1 MRICII
7 SLLFVMVGCVP
18 TNSDYLK
25 LQELGH
31 AFSNDGAIEDES
43 FVDANCY
50 GAGMQIVPCDQQEFI
65 GPLEPPN
72 IIGNPIK
79 DIINHP
85 VLEEIRNNKQY
96 VLHDNSNIAQYYVN
110 RAILDSN
117 YRLIVYGSVRLQGKS
132 ESGFISRYIFSDIMG
147 EYVLDPTFA
156 DNGMFIWNSGHK
168 QDRVYAARIFGN
180 QIVFGGR
187 TAKIITGNGPNPN
200 DRKIFTAFYGTLD
213 AEGNVIG
220 EVKESARFD
229 DKFQYMWTGSI
240 DNSRRY
246 LMGGVYR
253 MTNGYSFDLGVYRL
267 DTNGQLDTT
276 FGDEGY
282 YYRDWG
288 GKEYATQIVVN
299 SGALYVIGSD
309 DSNATSFIV
318 KLTESNGDLVG
329 EITDIG
335 LKMSGGNAKIVGQY
349 MYFAGYTCCE
359 TNGYAWGRM
368 ERLDFQVDDE
378 YGIKVYD
385 NNRSRAKDI
394 IVDPFGGATYIGGWH
409 KDQSNNYSSIVVDS
423 RLENE
428 EVYDDHTFDTSK
440 DLVRSMFFV
449 GDGILVVGST
459 QIMIDGKRYWRP
471 YISYNSK

>member
-1 MRICII
+1 MRIGII
-7 SLLFVMVGCVP
+7 SILLVMVGCGL
-18 TNSDYLK
+18 TNKK

-50 GAGMQIVPCDQQEFI
+50 GGGMQIVPCNQQEFV
-65 GPLEPPN
+65 GPLEPPT
-72 IIGNPIK
+72 IIDNPINN
-79 DIINHP
+79 IMNHP
-85 VLEEIRNNKQY
+85 ILEEIRNNKQY
-96 VLHDNSNIAQYYVN
+96 VLHDNSSITQYYVN
-110 RAILDSN
+110 RAILDSD
-117 YRLIVYGSVRLQGKS
+117 YRLIVYGSIRLEGKT

-168 QDRVYAARIFGN
+168 QDRIYAARIFGT

-187 TAKIITGNGPNPN
+187 TAKMVSGKGT
-200 DRKIFTAFYGTLD
+200 IFTAFYGTLD
-213 AEGNVIG
+213 SEGNVVG
-220 EVKESARFD
+220 DVKESARFD

-246 LMGGVYR
+246 LMGGVFR

-267 DTNGQLDTT
+267 DINGQLDTT
-276 FGDEGY
+276 FGDDGY

-309 DSNATSFIV
+309 DNNTTSFIV

-329 EITDIG
+329 EITNIG
-335 LKMSGGNAKIVGQY
+335 LKMGGGNAKIVGQY
-349 MYFAGYTCCE
+349 MYFAGYTCCV

-385 NNRSRAKDI
+385 NNKSRAKDI
-394 IVDPFGGATYIGGWH
+394 IVDPFGGTTYVGGWH
-409 KDQSNNYSSIVVDS
+409 EDQSGNYSSIVVDS
-423 RLENE
+423 SLENE
-428 EVYDDHTFDTSK
+428 EIYDDYTFDGSK

-449 GDGILVVGST
+449 GNGILVVGST